1 MGFIKRKKTK
11 AEFFAEELDKL
22 DVNEDISKETIVCK
36 VWTNNKYPSNNN
48 FDVVFFHAKK
58 LIPNKRFYGNAHD
71 GLILRTN

>member
-1 MGFIKRKKTK
+1 MGFVKRKKTK

-22 DVNEDISKETIVCK
+22 EVDDSILKEDIVGK

-58 LIPNKRFYGNAHD
+58 LLPNKRFYGNAHD
-71 GLILRTN
+71 GLIFRIN